1 MTRFILTT
9 LLILFTSTA
18 YAHTHLEK
26 EYQQVWC
33 TQNNGQMEVVLPD
46 GARVD
51 CVTDTHAI
59 EFDFANKWAESIGQ
73 SLYYGLITG
82 KEPGVVLILEQ
93 PKKEQRY
100 IRRLETVAK
109 KTGIMVW
116 YMYNLQSE
124 K

>member
-1 MTRFILTT
+1 MIKYILIA
-9 LLILFTSTA
+9 LLVFSTSTA
-18 YAHTHLEK
+18 HAHTHLEK

-100 IRRLETVAK
+100 VYRLETVAK
-109 KTGIMVW
+109 KIGIEVW
-116 YMYNLQSE
+116 YMYSLRLE